1 VDEPQRP
8 SIDELQRI
16 AAEQAALR
24 RVATLVASGVGESEL
39 LSAVTYEIGRLF
51 GAQRA
56 ATMRWE
62 GDTIRVIGDWN
73 EDTGQMQGT
82 GRTYTYGGDTITA
95 RVVETKGPARINSLD
110 DLTSDFARA
119 RWLQLG
125 LNATIGAP
133 IIVGGE
139 IWGLVTAS
147 RVRPEP
153 FPDGAEHRLGDF
165 ASLVALAIANADARR
180 ETAAL
185 VAEQSALRR
194 VATLVAAGRSQDEVL
209 AAVTS
214 EVGALFDASHVD
226 LVRWEGVHDEV
237 AIVAGWRRDGTPV
250 EPGSLLHPPPEGAI
264 LTVLETGIAARSQEG
279 ALEPH
284 ISSAVGAPVI
294 VNGSLIAALAVHRA
308 QGDVFAAG
316 SEIRLRGFAD
326 LAAQAIANERA
337 QADLRSSRARIVRT
351 ADETR
356 QRLERNL
363 HDGAQQRLVSV
374 SIALRLGTS
383 MLPGAPEEARTL
395 LASAADELAQALQE
409 LRDLARGLHPSIL
422 TDRGL
427 GPALEAVAGR
437 APIPVELR
445 NRLDVT
451 LPDDVEA
458 ALYYVVS
465 ESLTNVAK
473 YAQATSANV
482 HLHCTD
488 GAARVEVADNG
499 RGGADPARGSG
510 LRGLIDRV
518 EALGGRLGIES
529 PKRGGT
535 RVWAELPL
543 D

>member
-1 VDEPQRP
+1 VSDPRP
-8 SIDELQRI
+8 TDDELLRI
-16 AAEQAALR
+16 AVEQAALR
-24 RVATLVASGVGESEL
+24 RVATLVAEGVGETEL
-39 LSAVTYEIGRLF
+39 ISAVTYEIGRLF
-51 GAQRA
+51 DAQRA

-73 EDTGQMQGT
+73 EDVGEMTGT

-95 RVVETKGPARINSLD
+95 RVVEQRGPARINSIE
-110 DLTSDFARA
+110 DLTSEFARA
-119 RWLQLG
+119 RWEQLG
-125 LNATIGAP
+125 INATIGAP
-133 IIVGGE
+133 IFVAGE

-185 VAEQSALRR
+185 VAEQTALRR
-194 VATLVAAGRSQDEVL
+194 VATLIAAGRSQEEVL
-209 AAVTS
+209 SAVS
-214 EVGALFDASHVD
+214 AEVGAIFDATTVS
-226 LVRWEGVHDEV
+226 LVRWEGVLDEV
-237 AIVAGWRRDGTPV
+237 AVVAGWRRDGTPV
-250 EPGSLLHPPPEGAI
+250 EAGGLMHPPPRGAI
-264 LTVLETGIAARSQEG
+264 LTTLETGYASRSQEG
-279 ALEPH
+279 ALEP
-284 ISSAVGAPVI
+284 IASSTIAAPVI
-294 VNGSLIAALAVHRA
+294 VSASLIGALAAHRTH
-308 QGDVFAAG
+308 GDVFAAG
-316 SEIRLRGFAD
+316 SEIRLRSFAD

-337 QADLRSSRARIVRT
+337 QADLRNSRARIMRT

-374 SIALRLGTS
+374 SIALRLATG
-383 MLPGAPEEARTL
+383 MLPGAPGDARAL
-395 LASAADELAQALQE
+395 LVSASDELAQALQE

-427 GPALEAVAGR
+427 GPALEALAGR
-437 APIPVELR
+437 APLPVELA

-451 LPDDVEA
+451 LPGDVEA

-473 YAQATSANV
+473 YAEATSATV
-482 HLHCTD
+482 VLHCEN
-488 GAARVEVADNG
+488 GAAHVEVSDNG
-499 RGGADPARGSG
+499 LGGADPTRGSG

-529 PKRGGT
+529 AERSGT

-543 D
+543 K

>member
-1 VDEPQRP
+1 VSDAERFSDDQLP
-8 SIDELQRI
+8 RI

-24 RVATLVASGVGESEL
+24 RVATLVAEGVGEPEL

-51 GAQRA
+51 DAQRA
-56 ATMRWE
+56 ATMRLE

-73 EDTGQMQGT
+73 EDAGQMRGT

-95 RVVETKGPARINSLD
+95 RVAETRGPARINSLA

-119 RWLQLG
+119 RWEQLG

-133 IIVGGE
+133 IFVGGE
-139 IWGLVTAS
+139 LWGLVTAS

-153 FPDGAEHRLGDF
+153 FPDGAEYRLGDF

-194 VATLVAAGRSQDEVL
+194 VATLIAAGRGQDEVL

-214 EVGALFDASHVD
+214 EVGAIFDATSVV
-226 LVRWEGVHDEV
+226 LVRSEGVHDEV
-237 AIVAGWRRDGTPV
+237 AIVAGWRRDCTPV
-250 EPGSLLHPPPEGAI
+250 EPGSLLHPPPRDAI
-264 LTVLETGIAARSQEG
+264 LDTLETGCAARSQEG
-279 ALEPH
+279 RLEP
-284 ISSAVGAPVI
+284 IASSTVAAPVI
-294 VNGSLIAALAVHRA
+294 VSASLVGALSAHRTH
-308 QGDVFAAG
+308 GDVFAAG
-316 SEIRLRGFAD
+316 SEIRLRSFAD

-337 QADLRSSRARIVRT
+337 QADLRSSRARIMRT

-383 MLPGAPEEARTL
+383 MLPGAPADARAL
-395 LASAADELAQALQE
+395 LVSASDELAQALQE

-427 GPALEAVAGR
+427 GPALEALAGR
-437 APIPVELR
+437 APIPVELA

-451 LPDDVEA
+451 LPRDVEA

-473 YAQATSANV
+473 YSEATAATV
-482 HLHCTD
+482 QLHCED
-488 GAARVEVADNG
+488 GSARVEVADNG
-499 RGGADPARGSG
+499 LGGADPARGSG

-529 PKRGGT
+529 AARAGT

>member
-1 VDEPQRP
+1 
-8 SIDELQRI
+8 
-16 AAEQAALR
+16 
-24 RVATLVASGVGESEL
+24 VATLVAAGVGEPEL

-51 GAQRA
+51 DAQRA

-62 GDTIRVIGDWN
+62 GDTIRVIGDWS

-133 IIVGGE
+133 IFVGGE

-153 FPDGAEHRLGDF
+153 FPEGAENRLGDF

-180 ETAAL
+180 ETAVL

-194 VATLVAAGRSQDEVL
+194 VATLIAAGRSQDEVL

-214 EVGALFDASHVD
+214 EVGTLFDATNVE

-237 AIVAGWRRDGTPV
+237 AIVAGWGRDGTPV
-250 EPGSLLHPPPEGAI
+250 EPGSLVHPPPQGAVI
-264 LTVLETGIAARSQEG
+264 RVLETGFASRSQEG
-279 ALEPH
+279 RLEP
-284 ISSAVGAPVI
+284 IVSSTVAAPVI
-294 VNGSLIAALAVHRA
+294 VNGSLVGALSAHREH
-308 QGDVFAAG
+308 GDVFAAG
-316 SEIRLRGFAD
+316 SEIRLRSFAD
-326 LAAQAIANERA
+326 LAAQAVANERA

-395 LASAADELAQALQE
+395 LVSASEELTQALQE

-427 GPALEAVAGR
+427 GPALEALAGR
-437 APIPVELR
+437 APVPVELA
-445 NRLDVT
+445 NGLDVT
-451 LPDDVEA
+451 LPRDVEA

-473 YAQATSANV
+473 YAAATAANV
-482 HLHCTD
+482 RLHCTER
-488 GAARVEVADNG
+488 AARVEVADNG
-499 RGGADPARGSG
+499 LGGADPARGSG

-529 PKRGGT
+529 PAQGGT

-543 D
+543 E